1 MQNSKKSLFFTL
13 NSYDDLLLPD
23 KSEILDVTVLYRRR
37 IGPFIPISL
46 KIYQSIGDAS
56 FHSKTTT
63 RKQKIEINLEIRY
76 GLCSIKL
83 ISRHSEY
90 EKFLILIKYRVP

>member
-1 MQNSKKSLFFTL
+1 MQTDLSLNGHNLNDSIYYLYGYLDMVNLEKNMFFTL

-46 KIYQSIGDAS
+46 KMLSLKMQVSIQ
-56 FHSKTTT
+56 KQRLEN
-63 RKQKIEINLEIRY
+63 RKQK
-76 GLCSIKL
+76 L
-83 ISRHSEY
+83 I
-90 EKFLILIKYRVP
+90 